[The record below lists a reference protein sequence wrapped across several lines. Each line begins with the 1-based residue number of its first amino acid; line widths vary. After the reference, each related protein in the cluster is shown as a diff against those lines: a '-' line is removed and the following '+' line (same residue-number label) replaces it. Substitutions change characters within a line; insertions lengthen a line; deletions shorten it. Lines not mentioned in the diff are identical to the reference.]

1 MYLQGNLQ
9 AVFDALYEM
18 GMIEPVLE
26 MDWTEAL
33 DEMRT
38 NPGILNEVVQVVNA
52 HQQDPKA
59 LIQALNEF
67 DDQTLSYL
75 AMEVAR
81 EYADF
86 HSRNEVH

>member
-26 MDWTEAL
+26 MDWTDAL
-33 DEMRT
+33 GEIKD
-38 NPGILNEVVQVVNA
+38 NPEVLAEIMKVVNQ
-52 HQQDPKA
+52 HQTDTKA
-59 LIQALNEF
+59 LIKALNEF
-67 DDQTLSYL
+67 DDQILSYL

-86 HSRNEVH
+86 HSRNEIH